1 MITAPAIRTSARAAV
16 VFDFGRA
23 PSGSVCAMADERDAD
38 TRAKIDEI
46 SKLLGATPRS
56 ADALFDAAMRAG
68 LALEFRAADAMIGL
82 DEVDEELV
90 DELRAKALDAFEGAA
105 ALGHRDATMEFARR
119 VYAAKDED
127 RASKAVT
134 HLRAALTDDATG
146 AAHVLLGWMTFTGFG
161 TDAAPADAFRL
172 QQVAAERGNADAM
185 FELYVLLSTGRGTAR
200 DEAAGLDWC
209 HKAGD
214 AGSARAMSNL
224 GGFYATGNGVEK
236 NEERAVYWYDK
247 AAHAG
252 NGKAAATLGV
262 MHWLGDGAPEDR
274 SKAKQYFELAEEHDF
289 DWQSLAE
296 RCGIDVDEE

>member
-1 MITAPAIRTSARAAV
+1 MP
-16 VFDFGRA
+16 
-23 PSGSVCAMADERDAD
+23 DERDAD

-46 SKLLGATPRS
+46 AALLAATPRS
-56 ADALFDAAMRAG
+56 ADTLFDAAMRAG
-68 LALEFRAADAMIGL
+68 LALEFRATDAMIGL
-82 DEVDEELV
+82 DEVDEDLL
-90 DELRAKALDAFEGAA
+90 DELRTSTLDAFDAA
-105 ALGHRDATMEFARR
+105 ATMRHRDAMMEFARR
-119 VYAAKDED
+119 VYAARDDE
-127 RASKAVT
+127 RAEQARA
-134 HLRAALTDDATG
+134 HLRSALADDATG

-161 TDAAPADAFRL
+161 GDADPAEAFRL
-172 QQVAAERGNADAM
+172 QQLAADRGNADAM
-185 FELYVLLSTGRGTAR
+185 FELYVLLSTGRGTTR
-200 DEAAGLDWC
+200 DDAAALDWC
-209 HKAGD
+209 TKAAD

-274 SKAKQYFELAEEHDF
+274 TKAKAYFELAEEHDF